1 MFQPRNL
8 IWRGIEETAPA
19 AELDEIRR
27 KIGGTLIDQVNTMIE
42 MRTAVLTISVKLF
55 ESALYFSLQNTELH
69 AEVKAL
75 AEILSDFQQQND
87 TLRDEIQQRPV
98 LPEPPAKAMIER
110 QIVLILQNLKVR
122 SESRQSTLEDE
133 LTPVLTNPRD
143 RDVLEH
149 VASNHDQVSISP
161 TLLNPGSSTPRSGR
175 ATIGIGGV
183 RPYSA
188 GRLRPRTSDSMS
200 SSSSSRPSTAMSS
213 RSAPMPSDFLNA
225 AAGLEKNLTIYD
237 IDSILGAL
245 RDSFKEEKQRL
256 REDIEFLTE
265 CLEEES
271 EVRAETECQGKGNPQ
286 VRVWVRVWVWVRC
299 FHLRLHHACRSVC
312 VRGKVLSYD
321 LRTIVVGNNRF
332 VLLQLI
338 FRSSFFP
345 PNPNPNPNLLFPRLA
360 FYDGSTQ
367 FLWKVRGPLDFAR

>member
-1 MFQPRNL
+1 MFQPRKL
-8 IWRGIEETAPA
+8 IWKGIEETAPA

-27 KIGGTLIDQVNTMIE
+27 KIGGTLVDQVNTMIE
-42 MRTAVLTISVKLF
+42 MRTAVLTIRVKLF
-55 ESALYFSLQNTELH
+55 ESALSFSLQNTELH
-69 AEVKAL
+69 EEVKAL

-149 VASNHDQVSISP
+149 VASNHDQVSISS
-161 TLLNPGSSTPRSGR
+161 TLLNPGGSTTPRSGR

-225 AAGLEKNLTIYD
+225 AAGLERNLTIYD
-237 IDSILGAL
+237 IDSILDAL

-256 REDIEFLTE
+256 QEDIEFLTE

-271 EVRAETECQGKGNPQ
+271 EVRAETECQGKGIPQ
-286 VRVWVRVWVWVRC
+286 VRVRVRLRVRVRVRC
-299 FHLRLHHACRSVC
+299 CTMHAEAYAFVAECCHTSCTRL
-312 VRGKVLSYD
+312 L
-321 LRTIVVGNNRF
+321 LETIV
-332 VLLQLI
+332 
-338 FRSSFFP
+338 SFSCNLYCAP
-345 PNPNPNPNLLFPRLA
+345 PFFYLTVTLTLTSFFPRLA
-360 FYDGSTQ
+360 FYDRSTQ
-367 FLWKVRGPLDFAR
+367 FLWKVRRPLDFAR